1 MGGRKWNCLREQG
14 EGIRSNEG
22 QIRCMTLTLS
32 MLLVV
37 ACDMRRP
44 QLPSLMLRVSV
55 RGSDIT
61 QGQSLL
67 LVLERSVLRLR
78 GAGVGGR
85 RLQGN
90 VHQSVAGQG
99 YSSNAM
105 DLDQVEE
112 HSCSEEHSSDTTDGD
127 AEDGDPGQDL
137 LYQHA
142 HDNRRVDEQQ
152 SEGESAIEGED
163 GTHLLQV
170 FGAERPLEEVECS
183 DDDSG
188 RVDED
193 GMPLNTRFLVRQNRA
208 TFRASN
214 ASFTSDNVS
223 VQNTTEVFGL
233 DSLAPIRG
241 CRHYSSKCLH
251 FNTIMR
257 NDVESIFILHTD

>member
-1 MGGRKWNCLREQG
+1 
-14 EGIRSNEG
+14 
-22 QIRCMTLTLS
+22 
-32 MLLVV
+32 
-37 ACDMRRP
+37 
-44 QLPSLMLRVSV
+44 
-55 RGSDIT
+55 
-61 QGQSLL
+61 
-67 LVLERSVLRLR
+67 
-78 GAGVGGR
+78 
-85 RLQGN
+85 LQGN

-105 DLDQVEE
+105 DLDQVEGL
-112 HSCSEEHSSDTTDGD
+112 SEEHSSDTTDAD

-137 LYQHA
+137 LNRHA
-142 HDNRRVDEQQ
+142 HDDRRVDEQQ
-152 SEGESAIEGED
+152 FEGESAMEGED

-170 FGAERPLEEVECS
+170 FGAGRPLDEVECS

-223 VQNTTEVFGL
+223 FHNTTEVFGL

-241 CRHYSSKCLH
+241 CRHYSSKCLN
-251 FNTIMR
+251 FSTIMR
-257 NDVESIFILHTD
+257 NDEESIFILHTD

>member
-1 MGGRKWNCLREQG
+1 
-14 EGIRSNEG
+14 
-22 QIRCMTLTLS
+22 MTLILTV
-32 MLLVV
+32 LLVV

-44 QLPSLMLRVSV
+44 QLPSMMLRVSV

-61 QGQSLL
+61 RGQSLL
-67 LVLERSVLRLR
+67 LVLESSVLRLR

-112 HSCSEEHSSDTTDGD
+112 HSSDTTDAD

-142 HDNRRVDEQQ
+142 NDDRRVDEQQ
-152 SEGESAIEGED
+152 SEGESAIEGEE

-170 FGAERPLEEVECS
+170 FGAERPLDEVECS

-241 CRHYSSKCLH
+241 CRHYSSKCLN

-257 NDVESIFILHTD
+257 NDEESIFILLTAQE

>member
-1 MGGRKWNCLREQG
+1 
-14 EGIRSNEG
+14 
-22 QIRCMTLTLS
+22 MTLILTV
-32 MLLVV
+32 LLVV

-44 QLPSLMLRVSV
+44 QLPSMMLRVSV

-61 QGQSLL
+61 RGQSLL
-67 LVLERSVLRLR
+67 LALESSVLRLR

-112 HSCSEEHSSDTTDGD
+112 HSSDTTDAD
-127 AEDGDPGQDL
+127 AEDGV
-137 LYQHA
+137 YQHA
-142 HDNRRVDEQQ
+142 HDDRRVDEQQ

-163 GTHLLQV
+163 DTHLQQV
-170 FGAERPLEEVECS
+170 FGAERPHDEVECS

-241 CRHYSSKCLH
+241 CRHYSSKGTL
-251 FNTIMR
+251 IQPW
-257 NDVESIFILHTD
+257 